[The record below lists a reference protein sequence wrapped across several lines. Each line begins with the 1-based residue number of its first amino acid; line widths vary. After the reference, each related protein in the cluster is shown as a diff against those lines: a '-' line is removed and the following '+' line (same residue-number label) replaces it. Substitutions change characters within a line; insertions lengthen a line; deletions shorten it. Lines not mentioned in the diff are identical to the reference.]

1 MAMGD
6 VFFFRIETSRMER
19 VKSGQW
25 HEIGKFE
32 GQIWCP
38 GILDDGDKFVKG
50 RSSLGC

>member
-6 VFFFRIETSRMER
+6 VFFFESRLAGWR
-19 VKSGQW
+19 RLKSGQW

-32 GQIWCP
+32 GQIWCT